1 MVETLAEIKEDIAE
15 KDYDSARKKTTETIA
30 SLFFSSSTKPT
41 FSTDSPF
48 LRKIAST
55 SDPRELTTLLSSALE
70 LVDIYSKLHR
80 YSVPVSDPWSP
91 DIVLEELQA
100 FFPGHLA
107 ARSAI
112 ELIHRTPETVDFI
125 HAYGHYGNPEFKSY
139 DEGNLEGRVS
149 GLLIQ

>member
-80 YSVPVSDPWSP
+80 YLVSRYCIRRASGILP
-91 DIVLEELQA
+91 
-100 FFPGHLA
+100 
-107 ARSAI
+107 
-112 ELIHRTPETVDFI
+112 RTSCCKI
-125 HAYGHYGNPEFKSY
+125 RYRINPQNTR
-139 DEGNLEGRVS
+139 DR
-149 GLLIQ
+149 